1 MLRIVRPRLVTTI
14 CITTL
19 LTASGCVS
27 IQRDAPAPAPHN
39 YAQAQI
45 QGFEHIRFWG
55 DETPPY
61 LNEMIAHQQ
70 RALAANP
77 AFNERIDVLALSGG
91 GADGAYGAGFMKGW
105 TDRGDRPEFFMV
117 TGISTGALMAP
128 FVFLGSDYDDVL
140 RRFYTQT
147 QTRQIATPR
156 IFKGIF
162 GGDAFAST
170 APLEHLLNE
179 VVTPEVVARIATES
193 RKGRLLFIGTT
204 NIDAQRPMIWD
215 IGRIAESGNPYS
227 AQLIRHIMLASAS
240 VPGGFPPARFT
251 VTIDGKTAQ
260 EAHVDGG
267 ITQQIFV
274 YPPGVHLS
282 DLVEHIGSVPQK
294 NFWLVRN
301 TKLNPE
307 YEAVKLTVPAIG
319 TRSVQ
324 TLIKYQGLADLYTI
338 EGVARRDDFKIH
350 LTTVPASF
358 NMRSKKVFDPKYMSA
373 LYNLGYKTVLSDS
386 QWHSDNPQTELT
398 LHSLYR

>member
-1 MLRIVRPRLVTTI
+1 MLRIPQASLAIAV
-14 CITTL
+14 CFSTL
-19 LTASGCVS
+19 ISLSSCVS

-39 YAQAQI
+39 YTQAQI
-45 QGFEHIRFWG
+45 QGFEQIRFWG
-55 DETPPY
+55 DEIPPY
-61 LNEMIAHQQ
+61 LNAMIAHQQ

-77 AFNERIDVLALSGG
+77 AFNERLDIVALSGG
-91 GADGAYGAGFMKGW
+91 GSDGAYGAGFMKGW
-105 TDRGDRPEFFMV
+105 TDRGDRPTFFMV

-128 FVFLGSDYDDVL
+128 FVFLGADYDAVL

-156 IFKGIF
+156 ILKGLL

-170 APLEHLLNE
+170 APLEQLLNQ
-179 VVTPEVVARIATES
+179 VVTPDVVAQIAAES

-204 NIDAQRPMIWD
+204 NLDAQRPVIWD
-215 IGRIAESGNPYS
+215 IGRIAESGNPQA

-274 YPPGVHLS
+274 YPPSLHLS
-282 DLVEHIGSVPQK
+282 DLAEHIEHVPQK
-294 NFWLVRN
+294 NLWLVRN

-324 TLIKYQGLADLYTI
+324 TLIKYQGLADLYAI
-338 EGVARRDDFKIH
+338 EGVAQRDNFNIH

-358 NMRSKKVFDPKYMSA
+358 RLRSKKVFDPKYMSA
-373 LYNLGYKTVLSDS
+373 LYDLGYKTALSDS
-386 QWHSDNPQTELT
+386 QWHSNNPQTELT